1 MNTILLA
8 FDIGTSGLKASLVDE
23 NLNIL
28 RNVTTTYPTHHLSD
42 GGCEQDAN
50 DWWMSAV
57 RAMMMLRE
65 LAPEYVKRVEAIGIS
80 GHMLGCLPM
89 DADGQVLRPAMIHAD
104 TRALEISNRLRA
116 QYGRDYFYGITG
128 NVLSPAS
135 SLCKALWIRE
145 NEPEIYAKTVR
156 FLQSK
161 DYLVYRLCGKMDTT
175 DLSDASHGGLMNL
188 ETRQYDA
195 EIFSGTGLDMGK
207 YPQIHT
213 SCEIA
218 GRLTEEAAC
227 HLGLRA
233 GIPVS
238 VGGGDGACA
247 NVGAGAAEP
256 GTFYLSLG
264 TTAWIAG
271 PMREPFIDPKHR
283 VFHMYTLDGNG
294 CNVFGTAQCAG
305 RSISWAMD
313 LFGISTARAFDSAAA
328 QTEPGAGGLI
338 YLPYLEGER
347 SPVFDALA
355 QGVFF
360 GINTTH
366 KHEHFI
372 RAVLEGVAMGLSQ
385 ILETFRERE
394 DIRSLRIIG
403 GGAKSKLW
411 KQIIADVCQVELLDV
426 STFSDS
432 ATSLGAAAAAGV
444 GIGLYRNLSE
454 AVENIRVSGSV
465 TPRPEAVEQ
474 YALNKK
480 RYAMLYPALRE
491 AFWTRN

>member
-1 MNTILLA
+1 M
-8 FDIGTSGLKASLVDE
+8 
-23 NLNIL
+23 
-28 RNVTTTYPTHHLSD
+28 
-42 GGCEQDAN
+42 
-50 DWWMSAV
+50 
-57 RAMMMLRE
+57 
-65 LAPEYVKRVEAIGIS
+65 
-80 GHMLGCLPM
+80 
-89 DADGQVLRPAMIHAD
+89 
-104 TRALEISNRLRA
+104 
-116 QYGRDYFYGITG
+116 
-128 NVLSPAS
+128 
-135 SLCKALWIRE
+135 
-145 NEPEIYAKTVR
+145 
-156 FLQSK
+156 
-161 DYLVYRLCGKMDTT
+161 
-175 DLSDASHGGLMNL
+175 
-188 ETRQYDA
+188 
-195 EIFSGTGLDMGK
+195 
-207 YPQIHT
+207 
-213 SCEIA
+213 
-218 GRLTEEAAC
+218 
-227 HLGLRA
+227 
-233 GIPVS
+233 
-238 VGGGDGACA
+238 
-247 NVGAGAAEP
+247 
-256 GTFYLSLG
+256 
-264 TTAWIAG
+264 
-271 PMREPFIDPKHR
+271 
-283 VFHMYTLDGNG
+283 
-294 CNVFGTAQCAG
+294 
-305 RSISWAMD
+305 
-313 LFGISTARAFDSAAA
+313 
-328 QTEPGAGGLI
+328 
-338 YLPYLEGER
+338 
-347 SPVFDALA
+347 FDALA

>member
-1 MNTILLA
+1 MDTILLA
-8 FDIGTSGLKASLVDE
+8 FDVGTSGLKASLVDE
-23 NLNIL
+23 NLNVV
-28 RNVTTTYPTHHLSD
+28 RNVTTTYPTHHLPG

-65 LAPEYVKRVEAIGIS
+65 LAPEYVKRVEAIGVS

-89 DADGQVLRPAMIHAD
+89 DAEGQALRPAMIHAD
-104 TRALEISNRLRA
+104 TRALEISNRLA
-116 QYGRDYFYGITG
+116 EEYGRDYFYNITG

-135 SLCKALWIRE
+135 TLCKILWIKE
-145 NEPEIYAKTVR
+145 NEPELYEKTAR

-161 DYLVYRLCGKMDTT
+161 DYLVYRLCGKMNTT
-175 DLSDASHGGLMNL
+175 DLSDASHGGLLNL
-188 ETRQYDA
+188 QTRQYDS
-195 EIFSGTGLDMGK
+195 EMLTNTGVDMTK
-207 YPQIHT
+207 LPQLHT

-218 GRLTEEAAC
+218 GYLTEEAAC

-247 NVGAGAAEP
+247 NIGAGAAAP
-256 GTFYLSLG
+256 GNFYLSLG

-271 PMREPFIDPKHR
+271 PMHKPFIDPKRR

-294 CNVFGTAQCAG
+294 CNVFGTVQCAG

-313 LFGISTARAFDSAAA
+313 LFDINNARAFDSAAA
-328 QTEPGAGGLI
+328 QVAPGAGGLI

-366 KHEHFI
+366 KHEHFV

-385 ILETFRERE
+385 VLDTFRERE
-394 DIRSLRIIG
+394 DIQSLRIIG

-411 KQIIADVCQVELLDV
+411 KQIISDVCRVELLDV

-444 GIGLYRNLSE
+444 GMGLYQNLAE
-454 AVENIRVSGSV
+454 AAAHIAVSGSV
-465 TPRPEAVEQ
+465 QPRQETQEA

-480 RYAMLYPALRE
+480 RYAMLYPALKD
-491 AFWTRN
+491 AFHTRS

>member
-80 GHMLGCLPM
+80 GHMLGCLPI